1 MPFERF
7 DGSRERSRNASA
19 RRMHVLRKLKIPAFA
34 TIGSLVAFALWEQSF
49 LTRNVGGLSSFAP
62 DTNVGWQSYLP
73 AYSSRLGA
81 AGSSSGSS
89 SSDGDNAVGS
99 GTEQPDNFWDDF
111 DADFD
116 DLDGTGTGAG
126 GFQAEAVSE
135 SWDPFVPNTAP
146 LTEITAKSCMWPPT
160 VYDTCMPDSSVR
172 EDAEKGKW
180 IRVEKDMNL
189 RVGVCAYLVIFG
201 CGAPGC

>member
-1 MPFERF
+1 
-7 DGSRERSRNASA
+7 
-19 RRMHVLRKLKIPAFA
+19 MHVFRKLKIPAFA

-73 AYSSRLGA
+73 AYSFRLGA
-81 AGSSSGSS
+81 AGSGTGQ
-89 SSDGDNAVGS
+89 SDD
-99 GTEQPDNFWDDF
+99 FWDDF

-126 GFQAEAVSE
+126 GFQAEAVAE

-160 VYDTCMPDSSVR
+160 VYDTCMPDSSAR

-189 RVGVCAYLVIFG
+189 RVGVCAYLIIFG